1 MSATTI
7 RRRASQKP
15 QTPLGDEIDAL
26 EERQKQLFVEHAA
39 YEKRMKDSLEK
50 LQKMSKKT
58 IATMNQLREDV
69 LETEKFDK
77 ELINEDIVSVRSE
90 HATTIETW
98 WNTNIASSVDA
109 KIKSN
114 SLFHH
119 FQEKT
124 RAITITSDMFKTT
137 LKTMLREDEIQHG
150 KLQKS
155 QYTILGYKFV

>member
-69 LETEKFDK
+69 LETKKILK
-77 ELINEDIVSVRSE
+77 EVINEVNMLPRLKHGGI
-90 HATTIETW
+90 
-98 WNTNIASSVDA
+98 
-109 KIKSN
+109 
-114 SLFHH
+114 
-119 FQEKT
+119 Q
-124 RAITITSDMFKTT
+124 T
-137 LKTMLREDEIQHG
+137 LCHLLMPK
-150 KLQKS
+150 
-155 QYTILGYKFV
+155 